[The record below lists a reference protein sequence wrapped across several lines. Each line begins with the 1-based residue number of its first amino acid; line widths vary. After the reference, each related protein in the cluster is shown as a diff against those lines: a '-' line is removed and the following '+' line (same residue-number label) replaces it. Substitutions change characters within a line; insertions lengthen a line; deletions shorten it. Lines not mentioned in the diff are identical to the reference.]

1 MRRVADRYQVAG
13 VLSLA
18 ITAKYGRQAQKRLVK
33 TQRARRQAYRSALSR
48 RLKRSFLRTLK
59 RTYVTLALYGAYPLL
74 RGMVFEVQWGMIL
87 RYGMKEVVPVV
98 NVWDAW

>member
-1 MRRVADRYQVAG
+1 M
-13 VLSLA
+13 LSIA
-18 ITAKYGRQAQKRLVK
+18 VTAKFGRLAQKRLIK

-48 RLKRSFLRTLK
+48 RLKRSFMRVLQK
-59 RTYVTLALYGAYPLL
+59 TYVFLTLYGAYPLL